1 MISFIE
7 LIILMYEI
15 FNESDLITVLIAS
28 LWCWFC
34 HSHFELSKTQRVGSE
49 LLWVLSPIKI
59 ESGHDLV

>member
-15 FNESDLITVLIAS
+15 FNESNLITVLIAS

-34 HSHFELSKTQRVGSE
+34 HFHFANELSKTQS
-49 LLWVLSPIKI
+49 WK
-59 ESGHDLV
+59 

>member
-15 FNESDLITVLIAS
+15 FNASNLITVLIPS

-34 HSHFELSKTQRVGSE
+34 HSRFANELTKTQS
-49 LLWVLSPIKI
+49 WK
-59 ESGHDLV
+59 